1 MTWYFDP
8 ENETVDLYDPDGNVV
23 AENVEFS
30 GVWAGGYPEE
40 ELRDEVA
47 EHLVSGTVT
56 STETAIL
63 WAFEW
68 LAGDVA
74 EGTPE

>member
-1 MTWYFDP
+1 MTWHFDV
-8 ENETVDLYDPDGNVV
+8 EDKTVDLYDPDGNVV

-30 GVWAGGYPEE
+30 GSWSGGYPQE

-47 EHLVSGTVT
+47 SHLVSGSIGT
-56 STETAIL
+56 TETAIL

-68 LAGDVA
+68 LAGDVE
-74 EGTPE
+74 EGTP

>member
-1 MTWYFDP
+1 MTWYFDA
-8 ENETVDLYDPDGNVV
+8 ENETIDLYDPDGNAV
-23 AENVEFS
+23 AEGVEFS
-30 GVWAGGYPEE
+30 GTWSGGYPEE

-47 EHLVSGTVT
+47 EHLVSGSIGT
-56 STETAIL
+56 TETARL

-68 LAGDVA
+68 LAGDVE

>member
-1 MTWYFDP
+1 MTWYFDAQ
-8 ENETVDLYDPDGNVV
+8 EGTVDLYDPDGNVV
-23 AENVEFS
+23 AEGIGFS
-30 GVWAGGYPEE
+30 GAWEGGYPEQ

-47 EHLVSGTVT
+47 EHLVSGSIGT
-56 STETAIL
+56 TETAIL

-68 LAGDVA
+68 LSGDVE